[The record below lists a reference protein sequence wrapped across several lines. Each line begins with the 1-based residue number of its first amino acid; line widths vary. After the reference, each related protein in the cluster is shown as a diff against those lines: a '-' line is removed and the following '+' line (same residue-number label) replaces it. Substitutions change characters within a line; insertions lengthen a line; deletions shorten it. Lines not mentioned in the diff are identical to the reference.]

1 MSQTQQQS
9 HAGAVVADS
18 EMGTGL
24 HDGLPARPPST
35 STVAVATRQLGL
47 GAKRR
52 KTISDRAHTFGLVVS
67 IVIIVGFPL
76 AGLLLPVPY
85 SPITPDIDSIAL
97 PPSWQHWFGTDESG
111 FDVFSRTV
119 SAAGRD
125 VPLAVGATLVALVI
139 GVPFG
144 LAATQGWGGDFIM
157 RIVDAFSALPIIV
170 IAVVFVQV
178 LGGSAL
184 NILMAI
190 ALIGIPR
197 FIRITRSSAI
207 TLRSARFVEA
217 AVALGATPIRVAI
230 SHVLRNSYGVVLVQ
244 ATLTAAAGIGTIA
257 ALNFLGIGV
266 KPPEP
271 TWGSMINSGTA
282 MLLRGEWWAAAFP
295 TLAIIIFIGA
305 LNSAGNSIERRME
318 STGSRS

>member
-1 MSQTQQQS
+1 MSQIEHDT
-9 HAGAVVADS
+9 HKGVEKTDS
-18 EMGTGL
+18 EISTEPGNRSSGASL
-24 HDGLPARPPST
+24 ST
-35 STVAVATRQLGL
+35 STVAVATRRLSL
-47 GAKRR
+47 STTNRR
-52 KTISDRAHTFGLVVS
+52 RLSDRLHTIGLVVS

-76 AGLLLPVPY
+76 AGLLLPVPF
-85 SPITPDIDSIAL
+85 SPTAPDIEAIGL
-97 PPSWQHWFGTDESG
+97 PPSLQHWFGTDESG

-125 VPLAVGATLVALVI
+125 VPLAVGATMIALVI
-139 GVPFG
+139 GVPLG
-144 LAATQGWGGDFIM
+144 LAATQGWGGDVMM

-217 AVALGATPIRVAI
+217 AVALGATPARVAI
-230 SHVLRNSYGVVLVQ
+230 SHVLRNSYGVIL
-244 ATLTAAAGIGTIA
+244 
-257 ALNFLGIGV
+257 
-266 KPPEP
+266 
-271 TWGSMINSGTA
+271 S
-282 MLLRGEWWAAAFP
+282 
-295 TLAIIIFIGA
+295 
-305 LNSAGNSIERRME
+305 RR
-318 STGSRS
+318 R